1 MLWVRGGFPE
11 GFLAPNEY
19 ARLIWRQAFIRTL
32 LEQYV
37 TAYGL
42 RIPKDV
48 LYRLFTMLARQQGQL
63 LNASELER
71 SVGVDA
77 KTVMRYVDL
86 MTDLLY
92 IRRLSS
98 WHIDIKKRLVMAPKI
113 YVRDS
118 GIVHALLSIPDR
130 DALLGHPVCGSSWEG
145 FVIENL

>member
-37 TAYGL
+37 TAYGM

-48 LYRLFTMLARQQGQL
+48 LYRLYTMLARQQGQL
-63 LNASELER
+63 LNASELAR

-86 MTDLLY
+86 MTDLL
-92 IRRLSS
+92 
-98 WHIDIKKRLVMAPKI
+98 
-113 YVRDS
+113 
-118 GIVHALLSIPDR
+118 
-130 DALLGHPVCGSSWEG
+130 
-145 FVIENL
+145 